1 MASIRCLAQR
11 KSSVHF
17 AGVRRARKGLTIVEL
32 VIVIAILGILGVV
45 VVSTTGGT
53 SASQQ
58 SDQERIN
65 EVANTLDILARAI
78 AFFEPTKP
86 KFSFKQTVG
95 VYPSRLSHLTEA
107 ITPSKMNSCGQNYT
121 SAEAAAWTGGYF
133 TREIPTAGFLV
144 GPGFLTQDV
153 LVRNPPTFPV
163 PQGPFHGTLA
173 IVIPN
178 VTKADAALLAYTVD
192 GDSTGTVATVRYTP
206 QDGSSPVTVSYLIA
220 VGNC

>member
-1 MASIRCLAQR
+1 MNRP
-11 KSSVHF
+11 
-17 AGVRRARKGLTIVEL
+17 RKGLTVLEL
-32 VIVIAILGILGVV
+32 AVVIAILSVLGVV
-45 VVSTTGGT
+45 IVATTSGS
-53 SASQQ
+53 SAAQR

-65 EVANTLDILARAI
+65 EIANTLDILARAI

-95 VYPSRLSHLTEA
+95 VYPGRLSHLTDP
-107 ITPSKMNSCGQNYT
+107 ITPSKPNSCGQNYT
-121 SAEAAAWTGGYF
+121 SAQANAWTGGYF
-133 TREIPTAGFLV
+133 TREIPTTGLLL

-153 LVRNPPTFPV
+153 LVRNPATFPV

-178 VTKADAALLAYTVD
+178 VTLSDARLLGQTVD

-220 VGNC
+220 VGDC